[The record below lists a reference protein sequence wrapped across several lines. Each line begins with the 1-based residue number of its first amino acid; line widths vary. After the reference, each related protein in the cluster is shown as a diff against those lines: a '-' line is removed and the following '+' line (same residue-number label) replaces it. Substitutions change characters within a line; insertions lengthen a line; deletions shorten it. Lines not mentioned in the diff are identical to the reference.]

1 MARRTRRR
9 SLLPCSPR
17 VQCPAKPCCAWGRRA
32 ASGARPEA
40 RYRWRVWWIRWCRG
54 KRSKVAKEHSR
65 GAWRIRQ
72 AREKGRRKRGPA
84 ESSGERKKGGGGP
97 WHASRSQTGS
107 RHDCG
112 GGFGDS
118 FSVRVEL
125 RDSIQPAAS
134 LSFSDTSRKNCAVR
148 FSVSG
153 ATSSFTKLFTRASS
167 SSTRFPKSSK
177 LLIF

>member
-1 MARRTRRR
+1 MV
-9 SLLPCSPR
+9 S
-17 VQCPAKPCCAWGRRA
+17 
-32 ASGARPEA
+32 
-40 RYRWRVWWIRWCRG
+40 G

-72 AREKGRRKRGPA
+72 ARETGRRKRGSA

-97 WHASRSQTGS
+97 WYASRSLTGS

-153 ATSSFTKLFTRASS
+153 ATSSFTKLFTRSSS
-167 SSTRFPKSSK
+167 SSTRLPKSSK
-177 LLIF
+177 FLISLSFENSWSMRLPNSSNLSIVPVPRKNRR